1 MGCFVYALLG
11 SSHAITIGPAALMAL
26 VTYDSGASQMGPEA
40 AILLAFLTGCI
51 ILLFGLLN
59 FGNEFYRIS
68 ELQTRINVGHLYP

>member
-26 VTYDSGASQMGPEA
+26 VTHDSGAWQMGPEA
-40 AILLAFLTGCI
+40 EILLAFFTGCI

-59 FGNEFYRIS
+59 FGNEFYGMS
-68 ELQTRINVGHLYP
+68 E

>member
-26 VTYDSGASQMGPEA
+26 VTYDSGAWQMGPEA
-40 AILLAFLTGCI
+40 EILLAFFTGCI

-59 FGNEFYRIS
+59 FGNEFYRM
-68 ELQTRINVGHLYP
+68 